1 MPCSCCFARGG
12 MNRSI
17 ADEVESIVVYFL
29 ERVAE
34 EAVARWWFSYGVRA
48 VTLPYED
55 FVGRHF
61 SRGDGVGLCGWGG
74 RKGVVNDVEVR
85 CAGRSA
91 EVCAKFVSPM
101 YSLA

>member
-1 MPCSCCFARGG
+1 

-48 VTLPYED
+48 VTFSYED

-85 CAGRSA
+85 CAGRFA

>member
-1 MPCSCCFARGG
+1 

-34 EAVARWWFSYGVRA
+34 EAVVRWRFSYGVGA
-48 VTLPYED
+48 VTFPYED
-55 FVGRHF
+55 LVGRHF

-74 RKGVVNDVEVR
+74 RMGVVNDVEVR

-91 EVCAKFVSPM
+91 ETCAKFVSPM

>member
-1 MPCSCCFARGG
+1 

-17 ADEVESIVVYFL
+17 ADEVEAIVVYFL

-48 VTLPYED
+48 VTFPYED
-55 FVGRHF
+55 SVGRRF
-61 SRGDGVGLCGWGG
+61 SRGDRVGLCGWGG
-74 RKGVVNDVEVR
+74 RMGVVNVVEV
-85 CAGRSA
+85 CGAGRSA